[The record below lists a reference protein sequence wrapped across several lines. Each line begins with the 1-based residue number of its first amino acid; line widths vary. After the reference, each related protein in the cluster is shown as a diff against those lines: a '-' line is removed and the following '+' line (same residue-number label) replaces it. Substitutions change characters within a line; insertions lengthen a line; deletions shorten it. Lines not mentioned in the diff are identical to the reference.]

1 MQHFISGVIVVLLIV
16 MPLLVLLLR
25 KRIQQIRTD
34 KKYHPEQLEELAKL
48 TGELAHE
55 IKNPLSTIKINLKL
69 ISEELQ
75 VPDVTE
81 SGKMSLDK
89 DGQKLARA
97 RRKIAIIQKETDRL
111 EEILDGFLRYINRA
125 ELQLANVNINEL
137 VSDMIDFYSPQAYSH
152 SITIRQGLQNEPL
165 ICKIDARM
173 LKQVILNLFVN
184 AQYAMSNGGEL
195 MIRTDNQQ
203 TNAVIQI
210 SDTGCGIDKDILRN
224 IFKPYYS
231 SRPEGMG
238 LGLATARKIVEGHK
252 GTITVNSEPG
262 KGTSFTIKLPLLAAD
277 EVDIEAST

>member
-1 MQHFISGVIVVLLIV
+1 
-16 MPLLVLLLR
+16 
-25 KRIQQIRTD
+25 
-34 KKYHPEQLEELAKL
+34 L

-81 SGKMSLDK
+81 SGKMGLDK
-89 DGQKLARA
+89 DEQKLARA

-111 EEILDGFLRYINRA
+111 EEILDGFLRYVNRA

-152 SITIRQGLQNEPL
+152 SITIRQGLYNEPL
-165 ICKIDARM
+165 FCKIDARM

-195 MIRTDNQQ
+195 MIRTDKQQ
-203 TNAVIQI
+203 TDAVIQI
-210 SDTGCGIDKDILRN
+210 SDTGCGIDKDMLRN
-224 IFKPYYS
+224 LFKPYYS

-252 GTITVNSEPG
+252 GTITVDSEPG
-262 KGTSFTIKLPLLAAD
+262 KGTSFTIKLPLLTAD
-277 EVDIEAST
+277 KVDIEAST

>member
-34 KKYHPEQLEELAKL
+34 RKYHPEQLEELAKL

>member
-1 MQHFISGVIVVLLIV
+1 VQHFISGVIVVLLIV